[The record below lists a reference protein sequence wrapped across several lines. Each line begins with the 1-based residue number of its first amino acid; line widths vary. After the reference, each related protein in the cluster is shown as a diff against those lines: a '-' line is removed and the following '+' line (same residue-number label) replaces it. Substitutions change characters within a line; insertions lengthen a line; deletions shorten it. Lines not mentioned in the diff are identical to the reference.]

1 MASVEAKDIP
11 VMQQF
16 MQPFWTCIKKFYK
29 TESNDEYWNEMCAYI
44 DELGKKFDHKLA
56 KKLLIAYADYLEEE
70 HKKGDGL

>member
-29 TESNDEYWNEMCAYI
+29 TESNDEYWNELCAYI

-56 KKLLIAYADYLEEE
+56 
-70 HKKGDGL
+70 